1 MRAIGGDAAPITRPA
16 RHICTSHHDKSPHV
30 TSTQVTRQQT
40 MESESPDHVIMRSLA
55 QEIARGGDVALWA
68 ERSMVGTVVA
78 YEWMEMPDFPKL
90 VEKCRLEHSEK
101 MVGKIGCCVER
112 AINRL
117 VELSENRRSLTVA
130 NAATNGII
138 KHWVGLSVNFVQ
150 EQQYQSLNERVQ
162 ILQAAHK
169 ANKTMAF
176 GAR

>member
-1 MRAIGGDAAPITRPA
+1 
-16 RHICTSHHDKSPHV
+16 
-30 TSTQVTRQQT
+30 
-40 MESESPDHVIMRSLA
+40 MESETPDHMIMRSLA
-55 QEIARGGDVALWA
+55 QEIASGGDVALWA
-68 ERSMVGTVVA
+68 ERSMVSTVVA
-78 YEWMEMPDFPKL
+78 YEWIEMPDFPKL

-117 VELSENRRSLTVA
+117 VELSENTRSLTVA

-150 EQQYQSLNERVQ
+150 EQKYWSLNER
-162 ILQAAHK
+162 LQKLVAARK
-169 ANKTMAF
+169 AEKNMAF